1 MRALRVVGLTEDG
14 EVVLEDPVRLERYT
28 VPADERLRA
37 AARGDLSRLGQIAIE
52 LESQL
57 RPREIQARI
66 RAGASV
72 EQVATAAG
80 VPEQKI
86 ERFAYPV
93 LTERFRTADNAQ
105 RAHPMRA
112 DGPDNRTL
120 AEVVA
125 HTLGLRGQ
133 TYERREVGL
142 VEGRGRPLGGRAELA
157 GRAVGQPRALGV
169 PARARTAAPSRR
181 STSTPATWS
190 RACPR
195 ARCAPSVPVVDM
207 TRPEEEPPPAH
218 SPVEQWRAAASDS
231 FREQRLP
238 MAPDAGRR
246 TPSEPWRPAPSQRQ
260 AEPPTDP
267 RPGRQDPYRQ
277 AESLADPRPAAYRP
291 TEPLADPR
299 PADRPEAYRPAE
311 PLADPR
317 PARPDSYQPEVYP
330 PGTRSPRH
338 EPAERRGSGA
348 RPSEEWA
355 PWERGVTR
363 TAPPPAPGGD
373 VAVPAARTAPD
384 EPAADVATP
393 PLAAPVIPAP
403 TAEKDPIVEPTAL
416 EPTVD
421 VAEAPAEA
429 PAVVIADVPAPP
441 EPEETVAAPKLD
453 TAVAAV
459 EQSPAEPTPT
469 GPPAPRAA
477 SAEPTAAQQ
486 ADEAAQPEPAAAEPS
501 GSEPSGS
508 EPSGSEPSV
517 TTAAAGPYGSESS
530 ETRAAAEPSGTEPSA
545 TEPSGAAAATDADAP
560 EAPTTAPPAAEAV
573 SPDPAE
579 TKAPTTGAP
588 ARRTRKGKPVMPS
601 WDEVLLGV
609 RGPR

>member
-14 EVVLEDPVRLERYT
+14 AVVLEDPVRLERYT

-133 TYERREVGL
+133 TYEGAKWDSWKGEDGRWVVALSWRAGRSDNRAHWVFQPGAHGGTVTALDEHASDL
-142 VEGRGRPLGGRAELA
+142 VEGLPARPLRT
-157 GRAVGQPRALGV
+157 VGA
-169 PARARTAAPSRR
+169 
-181 STSTPATWS
+181 
-190 RACPR
+190 
-195 ARCAPSVPVVDM
+195 VVDM

-260 AEPPTDP
+260 AEPPADP

-299 PADRPEAYRPAE
+299 PADRPETYRPAE

-317 PARPDSYQPEVYP
+317 PARPESYQPEAYP
-330 PGTRSPRH
+330 PAERAAGYRPPDTRVPGPRPDTPRH
-338 EPAERRGSGA
+338 EQPTERRGNGIRTSG
-348 RPSEEWA
+348 EWA

-363 TAPPPAPGGD
+363 TAAPPAPGGD
-373 VAVPAARTAPD
+373 VTVPAARTAPD
-384 EPAADVATP
+384 EPAADIAT
-393 PLAAPVIPAP
+393 PVIPAP
-403 TAEKDPIVEPTAL
+403 SAEKDPVVEPNAAA
-416 EPTVD
+416 VD
-421 VAEAPAEA
+421 AAEAPAA
-429 PAVVIADVPAPP
+429 VIADAPAPA
-441 EPEETVAAPKLD
+441 EPEE
-453 TAVAAV
+453 AVAVPALDEAAAA

-469 GPPAPRAA
+469 EPPAPEATA
-477 SAEPTAAQQ
+477 AEPTAAQE
-486 ADEAAQPEPAAAEPS
+486 ADAAAQSEPAAAEPH
-501 GSEPSGS
+501 GSEPSG
-508 EPSGSEPSV
+508 
-517 TTAAAGPYGSESS
+517 AAAPAEPYGSESS
-530 ETRAAAEPSGTEPSA
+530 ETGAAAEPSA
-545 TEPSGAAAATDADAP
+545 TEPSGAATAATDADASDVP
-560 EAPTTAPPAAEAV
+560 ATAPPADEAASADV
-573 SPDPAE
+573 AGA
-579 TKAPTTGAP
+579 KAPTTGAP

>member
-133 TYERREVGL
+133 TYEGAKWDSWKGEDGRWVVALSWRAGRSDNRAHWVFQPGAHGGTVTALDEHASDL
-142 VEGRGRPLGGRAELA
+142 VEGLPARPLRT
-157 GRAVGQPRALGV
+157 VGA
-169 PARARTAAPSRR
+169 
-181 STSTPATWS
+181 
-190 RACPR
+190 
-195 ARCAPSVPVVDM
+195 VVDM

-291 TEPLADPR
+291 TEPLAHPH

-508 EPSGSEPSV
+508 GPSV

-530 ETRAAAEPSGTEPSA
+530 ETRAAAEPSGTEPSATEPSA

>member
-133 TYERREVGL
+133 TYEGAKWDSWKGEDGRWVVALSWRAGRSDNRAHWVFQPGAHGGTVTALDEHASDL
-142 VEGRGRPLGGRAELA
+142 VEGLPARPLRT
-157 GRAVGQPRALGV
+157 VGA
-169 PARARTAAPSRR
+169 
-181 STSTPATWS
+181 
-190 RACPR
+190 
-195 ARCAPSVPVVDM
+195 VVDM

-260 AEPPTDP
+260 AEPPADP

-317 PARPDSYQPEVYP
+317 PARPDSYQPEAYP
-330 PGTRSPRH
+330 PGHPFPTPR
-338 EPAERRGSGA
+338 AGGAARKRGADVRGVGAVGA
-348 RPSEEWA
+348 RRHPD
-355 PWERGVTR
+355 RGAARARWRRDGAGGPDR
-363 TAPPPAPGGD
+363 TGRAGGGRRDAAPGGAGD
-373 VAVPAARTAPD
+373 PG
-384 EPAADVATP
+384 ADGGEGPGRRAGGS
-393 PLAAPVIPAP
+393 
-403 TAEKDPIVEPTAL
+403 

-429 PAVVIADVPAPP
+429 PAAVIADAPAAGRSRRRPSRPRSWTRRLRQSRPRPSRRPP
-441 EPEETVAAPKLD
+441 SRPRPERRPP
-453 TAVAAV
+453 
-459 EQSPAEPTPT
+459 SPPQRSRE
-469 GPPAPRAA
+469 
-477 SAEPTAAQQ
+477 
-486 ADEAAQPEPAAAEPS
+486 ADEAAQRRAGCSRTIWIRTIRSHGSSRTIWIRTIRNRAGS
-501 GSEPSGS
+501 GRTVRHRTVRSRT
-508 EPSGSEPSV
+508 V
-517 TTAAAGPYGSESS
+517 
-530 ETRAAAEPSGTEPSA
+530 A

-560 EAPTTAPPAAEAV
+560 EAPTTAP
-573 SPDPAE
+573 
-579 TKAPTTGAP
+579 
-588 ARRTRKGKPVMPS
+588 RRS
-601 WDEVLLGV
+601 
-609 RGPR
+609 